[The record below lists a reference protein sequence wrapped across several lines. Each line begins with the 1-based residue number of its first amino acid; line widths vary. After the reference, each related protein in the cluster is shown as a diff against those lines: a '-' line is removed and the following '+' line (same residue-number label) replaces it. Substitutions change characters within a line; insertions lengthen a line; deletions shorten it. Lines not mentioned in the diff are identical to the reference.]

1 MVVIVQGLHELGITE
16 RFGALLL
23 SLGEGSFFR
32 AILET
37 TFGAARGSKLINT
50 VPLTLV
56 MRAALSDAGL
66 PAPQHQALQYA
77 TVLGAD
83 LGPNVT
89 TVGLLATMLWVL
101 QLRRYGITVSVL
113 QDLFLGLLVVPPM
126 LLIGT
131 LMIWLQT

>member
-1 MVVIVQGLHELGITE
+1 
-16 RFGALLL
+16 
-23 SLGEGSFFR
+23 
-32 AILET
+32 
-37 TFGAARGSKLINT
+37 
-50 VPLTLV
+50 